1 MVSRFENMLMV
12 DSIHIIHELKLA
24 FSTVD
29 SMVGLTVG
37 LTVDSM
43 VKDTTVDSMV
53 KDTTVSMVG
62 LTVDSMVDTTVDSTV
77 KDTTVSMVGLTVDSM
92 VKDSTVDST
101 MVMVEVV
108 MEDRMKEE

>member
-1 MVSRFENMLMV
+1 MFCFFKSFFQKASDMVSRFENMLMV

-53 KDTTVSMVG
+53 KDTTV
-62 LTVDSMVDTTVDSTV
+62 DSTV
-77 KDTTVSMVGLTVDSM
+77 KDTTVSMVGLTVDS
-92 VKDSTVDST
+92 
-101 MVMVEVV
+101 
-108 MEDRMKEE
+108 